1 MQSQF
6 ILLGIIF
13 LKFLKGVVCNNS
25 STISTIVQSFLC
37 TNQPLFK
44 CIQLIWITRWTVSYF
59 EPLTS
64 VIPQPFLHICT
75 DAHQYGFVFIPSN
88 RNVGQSAP
96 LSAALLNTT
105 SFTTW
110 LNQSTLPPV
119 LHQGSHWI
127 TFSATLVIASHFI
140 FSLSCGSISSQ
151 LSFNISSEF
160 VVYIS
165 WIGSELL
172 KL

>member
-13 LKFLKGVVCNNS
+13 PKFLKGVVCSNS
-25 STISTIVQSFLC
+25 SSISTTVQSFLC
-37 TNQPLFK
+37 TSQPLFK
-44 CIQLIWITRWTVSYF
+44 CIQLIRITRWTVSYF
-59 EPLTS
+59 EPLAS
-64 VIPQPFLHICT
+64 VLPQPFLHICT
-75 DAHQYGFVFIPSN
+75 DAHQYGFLAFIPSN

-105 SFTTW
+105 SFTMW

-127 TFSATLVIASHFI
+127 TSSATLVIVILFLAFLVGL
-140 FSLSCGSISSQ
+140 FLVNY
-151 LSFNISSEF
+151 L
-160 VVYIS
+160 
-165 WIGSELL
+165 
-172 KL
+172 